1 MTEQIRS
8 ATALVDKVLSDP
20 KNVQDLQ
27 NDPAGTLRRIET
39 QVTQQL
45 PPPTSKIV
53 DAIWLI
59 IVIAFGL
66 SLIYSVWVL
75 GQGVTAELKA
85 NVAYATKSDTILT
98 VITTIIGFLAGLLAP
113 SPVNK
118 K

>member
-20 KNVQDLQ
+20 KALQDLQ
-27 NDPAGTLRRIET
+27 NDPAGTLRKVEA
-39 QVTQQL
+39 QVTQQV
-45 PPPTSKIV
+45 PPPTSKVV

-59 IVIAFGL
+59 IVISFGMAL
-66 SLIYSVWVL
+66 VYSVWIL

-98 VITTIIGFLAGLLAP
+98 VVTTIVGFLAGLLAP
-113 SPVNK
+113 SPINK

>member
-1 MTEQIRS
+1 MAEQIRS

-20 KNVQDLQ
+20 KTVQDLQ
-27 NDPAGTLRRIET
+27 NDPSGTLRKVEA
-39 QVTQQL
+39 QVTQQI
-45 PPPTSKIV
+45 PPPTSKAV

-66 SLIYSVWVL
+66 ALIYSVWVL

-85 NVAYATKSDTILT
+85 NVDYATKSDTILT
-98 VITTIIGFLAGLLAP
+98 VVTTIIGFLAGLLAP